1 MVGALSRFNLNFKQL
16 SPRAK
21 KVAKELGISAP
32 CHNTYMITVAQLVET
47 YHVLDDSIS
56 LIDQLLQKG
65 LREEPNTVKPRAGRG
80 VGAVEAPRGILF
92 HDYTYNDKGLIT
104 KANCIIPTNQNH
116 NNIQK
121 DLEVLV
127 PKILNK
133 SEDEIRLMM
142 EMLVR
147 AYDPCVSCSTHSLNV
162 TFK

>member
-16 SPRAK
+16 SPRAQ
-21 KVAKELGISAP
+21 KVAKELGISSP

-56 LIDQLLQKG
+56 LIDRILDKG
-65 LREEPNTVKPRAGRG
+65 LKEEDNKVKPRAGRG

-121 DLEVLV
+121 DLEALV
-127 PKILNK
+127 PKILDK

>member
-1 MVGALSRFNLNFKQL
+1 M
-16 SPRAK
+16 
-21 KVAKELGISAP
+21 IS
-32 CHNTYMITVAQLVET
+32 VAQLVET
-47 YHVLDDSIS
+47 YHALDDSIN
-56 LIDQLLQKG
+56 LIDRILDKG
-65 LREEPNTVKPRAGRG
+65 LREEDNKVKPRAGRG

-92 HDYTYNDKGLIT
+92 HDYTYDDKGLIT

-127 PKILNK
+127 PQILDK

-147 AYDPCVSCSTHSLNV
+147 AYDPCVSCSTHSLKV